1 MEIPTYCALF
11 FNQSQEISSKSCL
24 MIGWNFFYAIV
35 RHYNENSAARC
46 PRLTVNRTRNCVHI
60 SRVKL
65 KKIFR
70 RSLISLTSHEA
81 EARNEKQNEVN
92 IFLKSATTILLDFF
106 LSKVKCLETQIV
118 EADFLAE
125 HDSSHICHT
134 LPKRIYNSH
143 YSNAVPSM
151 FTS

>member
-1 MEIPTYCALF
+1 M
-11 FNQSQEISSKSCL
+11 
-24 MIGWNFFYAIV
+24 
-35 RHYNENSAARC
+35 
-46 PRLTVNRTRNCVHI
+46 
-60 SRVKL
+60 

-92 IFLKSATTILLDFF
+92 IFLKSATTILLEFF
-106 LSKVKCLETQIV
+106 YQIV

-143 YSNAVPSM
+143 YGNAVPSIL
-151 FTS
+151 TS